1 MQLTYGVEVTAH
13 PRRCGENS
21 GSFAMYLSIFG
32 SSPQVRGKH
41 PRAAKSNTSARL
53 IPAGAGKTLISSPVH
68 LPRQAHPRRCGE
80 NSHLYFSSRFRV
92 GSSPQVRGKRGCG
105 KDIWLRRR
113 LIPAGAG
120 KTSSPRRSRRRA
132 AAHPR
137 RCGENIPCSRAI
149 STDSG
154 SSPQVRGKLPNRTA
168 AKCTHR
174 LIPAGAGKT

>member
-92 GSSPQVRGKRGCG
+92 GSSPQVRGKLGKLWRG
-105 KDIWLRRR
+105 RYTSR

-120 KTSSPRRSRRRA
+120 KTLADMELYPHIASFR
-132 AAHPR
+132 
-137 RCGENIPCSRAI
+137 I
-149 STDSG
+149 SLEPKASINPT
-154 SSPQVRGKLPNRTA
+154 
-168 AKCTHR
+168 
-174 LIPAGAGKT
+174 